1 MFASL
6 FHVSDG
12 SGGSDFAEHSDAV
25 LELGASVATWFRPN
39 LAGFALVYAISLS
52 GLFQVCRQGSAT
64 SLFSVPYRSLVYTSS
79 LSSTPP
85 DLGQQHSQAAQP
97 LRTMTFAR
105 FSALAVTL
113 RSLMVQ
119 PNTASRDEAPVA
131 LASLFSARPVVL
143 LALRRPG

>member
-12 SGGSDFAEHSDAV
+12 SGGSDFAEPSDAV

-85 DLGQQHSQAAQP
+85 DLALRPLSVHGSD
-97 LRTMTFAR
+97 LRT
-105 FSALAVTL
+105 SG
-113 RSLMVQ
+113 
-119 PNTASRDEAPVA
+119 RDDDVRGAY
-131 LASLFSARPVVL
+131 R
-143 LALRRPG
+143 ALRARRKE

>member
-1 MFASL
+1 
-6 FHVSDG
+6 
-12 SGGSDFAEHSDAV
+12 
-25 LELGASVATWFRPN
+25 
-39 LAGFALVYAISLS
+39 
-52 GLFQVCRQGSAT
+52 
-64 SLFSVPYRSLVYTSS
+64 
-79 LSSTPP
+79 
-85 DLGQQHSQAAQP
+85 
-97 LRTMTFAR
+97 MTFAR